1 MKQNQKANKWVAQ
14 ELKKVNEMIS
24 LTNERLLGKIRDK
37 LSIFESDLKT
47 AQTFSVMKDAIL
59 KGSHLVLDE
68 DEVQD
73 EKVSETQTEEKADDK
88 QN

>member
-59 KGSHLVLDE
+59 KGSHLALDE
-68 DEVQD
+68 DGVQD